1 MQWIETNIYTTTEGI
16 EPLCGRLYAV
26 GLNGVQIRDAAD
38 FNDFIENET
47 QYWDYI
53 DESLEPLKTCET
65 CVTVYLTDDADGREL
80 LSHIRGT
87 VTELKALDKDG
98 KFGRLAIEL
107 NGINEEDWANN
118 WKKYY
123 KPFYL
128 GNKLP
133 IKPEWEQL
141 DEREAEEKIVL
152 SMNPGHL
159 FGTGTHHSTQLC
171 MIELEKYVRS
181 GDRVLDL
188 GCGSGILSILSL
200 LLGAESA
207 VAVDIDPA
215 APVTAM
221 ENLAMNGISP
231 DRYRVLVGNVID
243 DEALRETIGGDYDI
257 VVANIVADVIIAMS
271 RTAYSQTRRGG
282 FFITSGIIGP
292 RGDEV
297 KNALIEAGFEIAET
311 HEQSDWICIT
321 AKKN

>member
-26 GLNGVQIRDAAD
+26 GLNGVQIRDAVD
-38 FNDFIENET
+38 FNEFIENET

-87 VTELKALDKDG
+87 VAELKTLDTEG

-107 NGINEEDWANN
+107 TGVDEEDWINN

-123 KPFYL
+123 KTFTL
-128 GNKLP
+128 GQRLL
-133 IKPEWEQL
+133 IKPEWEEM
-141 DEREAEEKIVL
+141 DEADRKDKVVL
-152 SMNPGHL
+152 SINPGHL

-171 MIELEKYVRS
+171 MIELEKYVAP

-200 LLGAESA
+200 LLEAGSA

-231 DRYRVLVGNVID
+231 DRYTVLVGSVTD
-243 DEALRETIGGDYDI
+243 DEDLRKKTGGDFDV
-257 VVANIVADVIIAMS
+257 VVANIVADVIIAIS
-271 RTAYSQTRRGG
+271 KTAYELTRKGG
-282 FFITSGIIGP
+282 IFITSGIIGP

-297 KNALIEAGFEIAET
+297 KAALTDAGFEIMDV
-311 HEQSDWICIT
+311 HEQSDWLCMT
-321 AKKN
+321 ARKN